1 MRITQKDTG
10 CYFLGLFLADAGF
23 AGDFLALAA
32 GLRRAR
38 GETPI
43 RVSRASDSFT
53 ACVRRRA
60 RAAVL
65 TAAAGCGACL
75 LRCAALEGTR
85 T

>member
-1 MRITQKDTG
+1 M
-10 CYFLGLFLADAGF
+10 ADAGL

-32 GLRRAR
+32 GLRARAWR
-38 GETPI
+38 NSD
-43 RVSRASDSFT
+43 SRLESVDSFT
-53 ACVRRRA
+53 VCVRRRA

>member
-1 MRITQKDTG
+1 M
-10 CYFLGLFLADAGF
+10 ADAGL

-32 GLRRAR
+32 GLWWGC

-43 RVSRASDSFT
+43 RASRASNSFT
-53 ACVRRRA
+53 VFVRRRA